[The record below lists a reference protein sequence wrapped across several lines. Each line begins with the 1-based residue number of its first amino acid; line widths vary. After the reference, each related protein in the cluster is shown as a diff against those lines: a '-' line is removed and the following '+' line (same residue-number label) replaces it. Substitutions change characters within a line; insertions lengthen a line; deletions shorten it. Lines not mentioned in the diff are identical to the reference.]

1 MADSQFVVLE
11 NSSSKYLNKI
21 MNKIGLCFSIICFC
35 NLYFSTYSQSDI
47 SKEATQKSTYT
58 ELPDTKQ
65 WARVKGTIISWGST
79 NTRYEKSV
87 VPQIKVVLKNK
98 IIVWKGERVSAQ
110 AVIWT
115 SNNLSSLSYEITDFK
130 MKNGNHIIPA
140 SAVTSGFVR
149 YVMTDELN
157 KDKNGACGNRPD
169 PTQFDSSL
177 VADPID
183 HHLKSINVNKMNSQS
198 IWLSCDVPVETK
210 PGLYQGELIIKN
222 INEIIGRLSLDIQ
235 VINKILPLSENSTFH
250 LDLWQNPFSVA
261 RIQNVKLW
269 SDEHF
274 EELKPVMK
282 MLADAGQKVITTSI
296 IHKPWNAQTE
306 DYFETMI
313 TWMKRADGT
322 WLYDYTIFD
331 KWVEFMMSLG
341 VDKQINCY
349 TMVPWALNF
358 QYYDQATNSIQ
369 FIKTAPGDKEYEE
382 LWIPMLKSFS
392 KHLKDKGWFDISTI
406 AMDERPMDVMQK
418 TIKIIRKADP
428 DFKISL
434 AGNYH
439 SEIEPD
445 IYDYSISLSQKF
457 PEEVLA
463 RRKKENKLSTY
474 YTSCTHNNPNTFTF
488 SDPAESVWLG
498 FYLAKDEVDGF
509 LRWAYN
515 SWVEDPLVDSRFRSW
530 AAGDTYLVYPEGR
543 SSIRFEKMIE
553 GIQCFEKIVLLKKE
567 YNKNKNIDKIEELN
581 QILKMF
587 ELTNFPNTAAHVTVE
602 KAQSLLNK
610 MTD

>member
-1 MADSQFVVLE
+1 
-11 NSSSKYLNKI
+11 
-21 MNKIGLCFSIICFC
+21 MNKIRLCLGIIFFC
-35 NLYFSTYSQSDI
+35 NLGFSAYAQSDI
-47 SKEATQKSTYT
+47 EKEHTQKSTYSELQDT
-58 ELPDTKQ
+58 KLPDKKL
-65 WARVKGTIISWGST
+65 WSNVKGTYISWGST

-87 VPQIKVVLKNK
+87 VPQIKVVFKNK
-98 IIVWKGERVSAQ
+98 LTAWKGERVSTQ

-115 SNNLSSLSYEITDFK
+115 RNNISSLNYELTDL
-130 MKNGNHIIPA
+130 KNKKGNYLIPA
-140 SAVTSGFVR
+140 SAITSGFVR

-157 KDKNGACGNRPD
+157 KDKKGACGNRPD
-169 PTQFDSSL
+169 PTLFDSSL

-183 HHLKSINVNKMNSQS
+183 HHLKSISVDKMNSQS
-198 IWLSCDVPVETK
+198 IWLSCNVPVETMS
-210 PGLYQGELIIKN
+210 GLYQGELIIKN
-222 INEIIGRLSLDIQ
+222 NSEIIGSLKLEIQ
-235 VINKILPLSENSTFH
+235 VLNKSITLPENYNFH

-261 RIQNVKLW
+261 RVHNVNLW

-274 EELKPVMK
+274 EALRPVMK

-306 DYFETMI
+306 DYFDTMI
-313 TWMKRADGT
+313 TWMKRVDGT

-341 VDKQINCY
+341 INKQINCY

-369 FIKTAPGDKEYEE
+369 FIKTAPGDKAYEE
-382 LWIPMLKSFS
+382 LWLPMLKSFS
-392 KHLKDKGWFDISTI
+392 KHLKEKGWFDISTI

-418 TIKIIRKADP
+418 TISIIRKADP

-439 SEIEPD
+439 SEIEAD
-445 IYDYSISLSQKF
+445 IYDYSISLSQRF
-457 PEEVLA
+457 PAEVLA

-474 YTSCTHNNPNTFTF
+474 YTSCTHCNPNTFTF

-498 FYLAKDEVDGF
+498 FYLAKDDVDGF

-515 SWVEDPLVDSRFRSW
+515 SWVKNPLVDSRFRSW
-530 AAGDTYLVYPEGR
+530 AAGDTYLVYPEAR
-543 SSIRFEKMIE
+543 SSIRFEKLIE
-553 GIQCFEKIVLLKKE
+553 GIQVYEKIKVLTNI
-567 YNKNKNIDKIEELN
+567 YNKNNDEDGLKKLN
-581 QILKMF
+581 DILSLF
-587 ELTNFPNTAAHVTVE
+587 RLEDFPNIRADETVE
-602 KAQSLLNK
+602 KAKRILNELN
-610 MTD
+610 